1 MGILFLCLPNDIW
14 ISQTCCS
21 STWIKT
27 FNFRF
32 IGRVTDRQELHS
44 TLNKSSSGI
53 ETHILLLAFKALYF
67 MQYLS
72 LGTLRFFFSIFLL
85 VVCHGVDLFYVLLS
99 RLIFYITHL
108 HKNILF
114 ISRVK
119 LGESLLIVKSLVVA
133 IIIASLYNF
142 KIKLSKT
149 TSSTMWQ

>member
-44 TLNKSSSGI
+44 PLNKSSSGI

-72 LGTLRFFFSIFLL
+72 LGTLRFFFFDIFIS
-85 VVCHGVDLFYVLLS
+85 GVSWCWFVLRFNS
-99 RLIFYITHL
+99 LIIYITHL

>member
-14 ISQTCCS
+14 MSQTCCS

-32 IGRVTDRQELHS
+32 IGRVTDRQELHGP
-44 TLNKSSSGI
+44 LNKSSSGI

-67 MQYLS
+67 LQYLS
-72 LGTLRFFFSIFLL
+72 LGTLRFLFFYFFFIS
-85 VVCHGVDLFYVLLS
+85 GVSWCWFVLRFNS
-99 RLIFYITHL
+99 LIIYITYL

-119 LGESLLIVKSLVVA
+119 LGESLLITGQITGS
-133 IIIASLYNF
+133 SYNHC
-142 KIKLSKT
+142 
-149 TSSTMWQ
+149 

>member
-44 TLNKSSSGI
+44 PLNKSSSGI

-72 LGTLRFFFSIFLL
+72 LGTLRFFFSIF
-85 VVCHGVDLFYVLLS
+85 
-99 RLIFYITHL
+99 
-108 HKNILF
+108 F
-114 ISRVK
+114 ISGVSWCWFVLRF
-119 LGESLLIVKSLVVA
+119 
-133 IIIASLYNF
+133 IISSYYLYYTPTQKYF
-142 KIKLSKT
+142 IYFSGKAGGVTADCQIT
-149 TSSTMWQ
+149 GSSYNHC